1 MQAGIQKAMTDP
13 ELVKRYAE
21 MGFEAQNI
29 SADEFKAFL
38 ASENARYA
46 KLIRDNRIRSE

>member
-13 ELVKRYAE
+13 DLVKRYAE
-21 MGFEAQNI
+21 MGFEAQNT

-38 ASENARYA
+38 ASENARYG